1 MDGHV
6 DYPHEPGT
14 LYDCY
19 ACEDGP
25 CVCEPGDYGCASQHC
40 MHEFIPVEL
49 DDSADTDFWNPDFE
63 EYYHGS

>member
-6 DYPHEPGT
+6 DYPHMPGT

-40 MHEFIPVEL
+40 VHEFVPVVL
-49 DDSADTDFWNPDFE
+49 DEDEETLFDE
-63 EYYHGS
+63 EYHYGP